1 MEQIKNTKSSTQQ
14 LSAIA
19 LFIILSCFALF
30 SLDKGTHAF
39 SDLFKPGNLVAL
51 IVYFIPTFLISGF
64 LYEFLSRKRSTSRS
78 ILLSLIIGIPL
89 SFTLIIIALIN
100 LKKG

>member
-1 MEQIKNTKSSTQQ
+1 MEQIINTRSSTKQ

-19 LFIILSCFALF
+19 LFITLSCFALF
-30 SLDKGTHAF
+30 SLDKDTHAF
-39 SDLFKPGNLVAL
+39 SDLLKPGNLVAL

-64 LYEFLSRKRSTSRS
+64 LYELLSKKCSTSKS
-78 ILLSLIIGIPL
+78 LFLSLIIGIPL

-100 LKKG
+100 LK